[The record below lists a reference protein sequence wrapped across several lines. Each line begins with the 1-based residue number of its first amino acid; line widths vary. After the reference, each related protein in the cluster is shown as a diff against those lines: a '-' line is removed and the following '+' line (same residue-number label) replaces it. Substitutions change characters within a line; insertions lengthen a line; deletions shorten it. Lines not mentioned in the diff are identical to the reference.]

1 VTGVSRRLVPT
12 SGGQVHV
19 WTAGE
24 GEGLPLLLLHM
35 SPRSGRMYHEVMAL
49 VDRPVAAPDR
59 LGFGFSDPVYGAPT
73 IETYA
78 RATLQVVDALGWDRF
93 DVVGTHTGSVEA
105 IEIATLVPDRVHRVG
120 LVAIPDYT
128 PAEVED
134 RLAGVAAP
142 RPAPTVDGSHL
153 REAWQRRA
161 KLREGRADPV
171 FLQTLFVDEML
182 CAATAHLAYR
192 AVLSYPTR
200 RRLSELRR
208 PAVVFAPGDDLAVQT
223 ERGLSALPEGTEV
236 VRLPHL
242 DFDLWSTGA
251 AEMAGH
257 LRTYFSWN
265 DVSESVR
272 LTNNCRE
279 GRQ

>member
-1 VTGVSRRLVPT
+1 MTGLSRRLVPT
-12 SGGQVHV
+12 SHGQMHV

-24 GEGLPLLLLHM
+24 DKGLPLLFLHM
-35 SPRSGRMYHEVMAL
+35 SPRSGRMYHDVMAL

-59 LGFGFSDPVYGAPT
+59 LGFGFSDPVDGVPT
-73 IETYA
+73 MERYA
-78 RATLQVVDALGWDRF
+78 QATLQVMDALGWDRF

-105 IEIATLVPDRVHRVG
+105 IELATLVPDRVNRVG

-128 PAEVED
+128 PAEVEE

-142 RPAPTVDGSHL
+142 RRDPELDGSHL
-153 REAWQRRA
+153 REAWLRRA
-161 KLREGRADPV
+161 QLRDGRADPV
-171 FLQTLFVDEML
+171 FLQSLFVEEML
-182 CAATAHLAYR
+182 SAANAHLAYR

-200 RRLSELRR
+200 DRLSELR
-208 PAVVFAPGDDLAVQT
+208 PPVVVFAPGDDLAVQT
-223 ERGLSALPEGTEV
+223 ERGLSAAPQDTAV

-242 DFDLWSTGA
+242 DFDLWSTGTT
-251 AEMAGH
+251 EMAAH
-257 LRTYFSWN
+257 LRTHFPWN

-272 LTNNCRE
+272 LTNNWQE